1 MLDTLILGGALT
13 VKQLVVIIIA
23 LAAIGLI
30 LKLAKKTIKLI
41 LSTVI
46 IVGVLI
52 YTGVVSPD
60 KLADVQTV
68 IKDTGMST
76 VQNIA
81 NSSDKIKIDNT
92 DGTKILISDG
102 KKWYNIEEIKKV
114 AISDNG
120 VSILLENGDTVEI
133 EDKNV
138 AKLLEIFKK

>member
-1 MLDTLILGGALT
+1 MLDTLILGGLLT
-13 VKQLVVIIIA
+13 VKQLVIIIIA
-23 LAAIGLI
+23 LAAVGLI
-30 LKLAKKTIKLI
+30 LKFAKKTIKLV
-41 LSTVI
+41 LSVVV

-60 KLADVQTV
+60 KIADVQTV

-102 KKWYNIEEIKKV
+102 KEWYNIEEIEKV

-120 VSILLENGDTVEI
+120 VSILLESGDTVEI